1 MTQGE
6 GTETL
11 LFNSHLEK
19 VSRHTVGCGVKP
31 DMGLDPSSAVLT
43 LRVASDKIFNLS
55 RSKAALSLI
64 PFMVKAI
71 NSSSLSSLIS
81 AAHNPP
87 PRGGGE
93 RHEKS
98 LLSRDIF

>member
-19 VSRHTVGCGVKP
+19 VSRHTLACGVRP

-43 LRVASDKIFNLS
+43 LCVASDKIFNLS
-55 RSKAALSLI
+55 RSISCPKPDSL
-64 PFMVKAI
+64 
-71 NSSSLSSLIS
+71 
-81 AAHNPP
+81 H
-87 PRGGGE
+87 GE
-93 RHEKS
+93 RNQLFETFLTYLNHPQPSPWGEKRHDKS